1 MKLIFTILLS
11 LLFTI
16 ISEHANA
23 QDSQQDSTQATYIA
37 MNKTQLAKY
46 RRFIWDSIPMA
57 VGWVN
62 DFESLFS
69 FEEENKLQRILE
81 EFEKKTTVEIMV
93 VTIDTNMVAR
103 EDFNNFSYR
112 LLKIWGIGKRLK
124 ENGII
129 ICISSGYQM
138 IKITCDFGIE
148 NMMNESTVLHT
159 VARYFVPSYKK
170 NRYFEGTYKGVSA
183 LIAQLNKRIKS
194 MGGEDLVF

>member
-1 MKLIFTILLS
+1 MKIIFTFLLC
-11 LLFTI
+11 LLFSI
-16 ISEHANA
+16 ISRRANA
-23 QDSQQDSTQATYIA
+23 QDSQQDSTEATYIA

-46 RRFIWDSIPMA
+46 RKFIWDSIPMA

-69 FEEENKLQRILE
+69 FEEENKLQRIIE

-112 LLKIWGIGKRLK
+112 LLRIWGIGKRLK

-138 IKITCDFGIE
+138 IKVTCDFGIE
-148 NMMNESTVLHT
+148 SMMNESTVLHT
-159 VARYFVPSYKK
+159 VGKYFIPSYKR